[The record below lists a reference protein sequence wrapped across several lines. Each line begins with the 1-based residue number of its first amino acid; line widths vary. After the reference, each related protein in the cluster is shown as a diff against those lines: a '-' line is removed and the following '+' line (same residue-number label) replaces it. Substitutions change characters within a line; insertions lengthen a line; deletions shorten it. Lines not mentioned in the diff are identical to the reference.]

1 MSEKRHAIS
10 APALMAAFVA
20 LLLAGWTGWAGRA
33 FAASPYDEALA
44 AYSHG
49 GYGKAIKLLGEYV
62 KKTPSAG
69 AYYLLGYSNYKLGRY
84 KEAAEYFSE
93 AYLIDPNFN
102 FSPAGRTCPPAKTG
116 PGGGAAAP

>member
-20 LLLAGWTGWAGRA
+20 LLLAGWAGRA

-116 PGGGAAAP
+116 PGGGAVAP